1 MQACMNAS
9 FNAKCAGFYASLL
22 ISVGTLI
29 FCFIQL
35 FKMGA
40 GEDRSVYVGIVATII
55 GVWLPSPQLPGINGP
70 RGTPMNSEVT
80 SPLLET
86 RI

>member
-1 MQACMNAS
+1 
-9 FNAKCAGFYASLL
+9 
-22 ISVGTLI
+22 
-29 FCFIQL
+29 
-35 FKMGA
+35 MGS
-40 GEDRSVYVGIVATII
+40 GEDRSVYIGIVTMVI
-55 GVWLPSPQLPGINGP
+55 GVWIPQPSLPGINGP